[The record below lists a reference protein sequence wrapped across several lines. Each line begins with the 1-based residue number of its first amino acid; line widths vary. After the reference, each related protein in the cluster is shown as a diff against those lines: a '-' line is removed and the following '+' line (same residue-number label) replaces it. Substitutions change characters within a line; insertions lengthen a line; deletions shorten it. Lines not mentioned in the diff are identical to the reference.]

1 MRRKTIITI
10 GIILIALAIIAGIVV
25 VLIERK
31 NSQIPEQVKPE
42 TTESADT
49 DTPEATH
56 GGTSTET
63 ETVTGFEEIEKTENL
78 AYKLND
84 DGSGY
89 TVTGIGTC
97 TDKDVIIPET
107 YRGKPVVAIG
117 EGAFAGVTL
126 ETISF
131 AKNIKSIV
139 CPSHCSCGAGAAET
153 YHGFLRCTVWMF
165 HPGAADSGAGSADQA
180 GISRTGVLCP
190 EACGTQRQ
198 NFQNV

>member
-131 AKNIKSIV
+131 AKNIKSIGSNAFYGCKNLEIDFYGSKSDWKAV
-139 CPSHCSCGAGAAET
+139 SKPDNWNEALKEDNYKIYVTEPSNDD
-153 YHGFLRCTVWMF
+153 W
-165 HPGAADSGAGSADQA
+165 
-180 GISRTGVLCP
+180 GIPV
-190 EACGTQRQ
+190 E
-198 NFQNV
+198 